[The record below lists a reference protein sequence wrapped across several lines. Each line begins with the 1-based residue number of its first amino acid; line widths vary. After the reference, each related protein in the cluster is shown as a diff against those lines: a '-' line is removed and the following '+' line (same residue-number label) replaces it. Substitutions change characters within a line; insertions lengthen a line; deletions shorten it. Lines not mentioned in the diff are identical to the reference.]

1 MKSLTSLILSDTE
14 IGDQGTSDVIN
25 ACRSFCT
32 IEYLDISGNNLGKS
46 PAVNELAETLNIYLT
61 NNRNLETLKMN
72 WNSLR
77 GAPGEKIVEAIRDCP
92 SLRELYLNNNLLG
105 VSYEEKQPPINK
117 LSEFLQTAKFV
128 EYVDISYNCVDQKSI
143 FCLAHGL
150 KYAQSLQHLNVEGN
164 PIGPAGMRL
173 LISTMS

>member
-1 MKSLTSLILSDTE
+1 MSHSLQDMKSLTSLILSDTE

-61 NNRNLETLKMN
+61 NNRNLETLKIN

-105 VSYEEKQPPINK
+105 VSYEEK
-117 LSEFLQTAKFV
+117 
-128 EYVDISYNCVDQKSI
+128 
-143 FCLAHGL
+143 
-150 KYAQSLQHLNVEGN
+150 
-164 PIGPAGMRL
+164 
-173 LISTMS
+173 